1 MSESP
6 APRPSRPLPPV
17 AIVIGVLFFFG
28 LLGLMIYGV
37 MKSGDP
43 QRDVLPS
50 ALIDKPAP
58 AFALPV
64 LHDPEMIVHSDD
76 LRGAPYLLNVWG
88 SWCAACRE
96 EHPVLT
102 RFAESKRVRVIGY
115 NWKDDPNDA
124 LHWLEQL
131 GNPFM
136 VVLSDIEGRTAI
148 DWGVTA
154 APETFLVDGSGIV
167 RWKYSGAM
175 TQRVVDEKLVPAL
188 EKIEKAQG
196 HAGSPLHGALSPCAG
211 CWRCCWY
218 CRWPHWPSN
227 RCTIRSRCSSAT
239 VARNAASMTWPRSC
253 AACNAR
259 TSRWPIPTH
268 RLPRTCAARC
278 CS

>member
-96 EHPVLT
+96 EHAVLT
-102 RFAESKRVRVIGY
+102 AFAETRRVRVVGY
-115 NWKDDPNDA
+115 NWKDEKDDA
-124 LHWLEQL
+124 LRWLEQF
-131 GNPFM
+131 GNPFY
-136 VVLSDIEGRTAI
+136 VVVADPEGRYAL
-148 DWGVTA
+148 DWGVA
-154 APETFLVDGSGIV
+154 GAPETFLVDGQGIV
-167 RWKYSGAM
+167 RWKYTGPL
-175 TQRVVDEKLVPAL
+175 TTEVVAGQLVPLVEQL
-188 EKIEKAQG
+188 ERA
-196 HAGSPLHGALSPCAG
+196 P
-211 CWRCCWY
+211 
-218 CRWPHWPSN
+218 
-227 RCTIRSRCSSAT
+227 
-239 VARNAASMTWPRSC
+239 
-253 AACNAR
+253 
-259 TSRWPIPTH
+259 
-268 RLPRTCAARC
+268 
-278 CS
+278 